1 MTLGTSRAIGFATK
15 VNYTCGMAKSAKS
28 TPAMNK
34 LVDSF
39 KRVVSD
45 AKERLTDEEFQQA
58 EKEFDHVVNK
68 VRAARGRQRE
78 TA

>member
-1 MTLGTSRAIGFATK
+1 MD
-15 VNYTCGMAKSAKS
+15 
-28 TPAMNK
+28 K

-39 KRVVSD
+39 NRVVSE
-45 AKERLTDEEFQQA
+45 AEERMPDEEFQQA
-58 EKEFDHVVNK
+58 EKKFDDVVSK

>member
-1 MTLGTSRAIGFATK
+1 
-15 VNYTCGMAKSAKS
+15 MAKSAKS
-28 TPAMNK
+28 APAMDK

-39 KRVVSD
+39 KRIVSE
-45 AKERLTDEEFQQA
+45 AKERLPDEEFQQA
-58 EKEFDHVVNK
+58 EKQFDNVVNK

>member
-1 MTLGTSRAIGFATK
+1 MGTSETIGFAAK
-15 VNYTCGMAKSAKS
+15 VNYTGLVMAKSAKS
-28 TPAMNK
+28 TPAMDK

-39 KRVVSD
+39 KRVVSE
-45 AKERLTDEEFQQA
+45 AKECMTDEEFKQA
-58 EKEFDHVVNK
+58 EKKFDEVVNK

>member
-1 MTLGTSRAIGFATK
+1 
-15 VNYTCGMAKSAKS
+15 MAKSAKS
-28 TPAMNK
+28 TPAMDK

-39 KRVVSD
+39 SRVMSE
-45 AKERLTDEEFQQA
+45 AKERMPDEEFQQA
-58 EKEFDHVVNK
+58 EKKFDAVVNK

>member
-1 MTLGTSRAIGFATK
+1 MDQ
-15 VNYTCGMAKSAKS
+15 
-28 TPAMNK
+28 

-39 KRVVSD
+39 KRVVSE
-45 AKERLTDEEFQQA
+45 AKERMPDEEFQQA
-58 EKEFDHVVNK
+58 EKKFDEVINK

>member
-1 MTLGTSRAIGFATK
+1 
-15 VNYTCGMAKSAKS
+15 MAKSAKS
-28 TPAMNK
+28 TPAMDK

-39 KRVVSD
+39 KRVVSE
-45 AKERLTDEEFQQA
+45 AKKRLPDEEFQQA
-58 EKEFDHVVNK
+58 EKQFENVVNK

>member
-1 MTLGTSRAIGFATK
+1 
-15 VNYTCGMAKSAKS
+15 MAKSAKS
-28 TPAMNK
+28 TPAIDK

-39 KRVVSD
+39 KRVVSE
-45 AKERLTDEEFQQA
+45 AKERMSDEEFQRA
-58 EKEFDHVVNK
+58 EKKFNEVVNK

>member
-1 MTLGTSRAIGFATK
+1 MD
-15 VNYTCGMAKSAKS
+15 
-28 TPAMNK
+28 K

-39 KRVVSD
+39 KRIVSE
-45 AKERLTDEEFQQA
+45 AKERLPDEEFQQA

>member
-1 MTLGTSRAIGFATK
+1 MD
-15 VNYTCGMAKSAKS
+15 
-28 TPAMNK
+28 K

-39 KRVVSD
+39 SRVMSE
-45 AKERLTDEEFQQA
+45 AKERMPDEEFQQA
-58 EKEFDHVVNK
+58 EKKFDAVVNK

>member
-1 MTLGTSRAIGFATK
+1 
-15 VNYTCGMAKSAKS
+15 MAKSAKS
-28 TPAMNK
+28 TPAMDG

-39 KRVVSD
+39 KQIVTE
-45 AKERLTDEEFQQA
+45 AKERMSDKEFQQA
-58 EKEFDHVVNK
+58 EKKFDEVVNK

>member
-1 MTLGTSRAIGFATK
+1 LGTSEGNRLCHESK
-15 VNYTCGMAKSAKS
+15 LYLCCMAKLAKS
-28 TPAMNK
+28 TPAMDK

-39 KRVVSD
+39 KRIVSK
-45 AKERLTDEEFQQA
+45 AKERLPDEEFQQA
-58 EKEFDHVVNK
+58 EKQFDNVVNK

>member
-1 MTLGTSRAIGFATK
+1 MD
-15 VNYTCGMAKSAKS
+15 
-28 TPAMNK
+28 K

-39 KRVVSD
+39 KRIVSE
-45 AKERLTDEEFQQA
+45 AKERLPDEEFQQA
-58 EKEFDHVVNK
+58 EKQFDNVVNK